1 MRRVSKIAAAGIATA
16 ALALSATACGSTS
29 SEKDKDSSASSSAGG
44 KGVKVGVAY
53 DVGGRGD
60 HSFNDSAARGIDKAK
75 GEFGGEIKELTAK
88 TTDTEADRV
97 ERLTQLAQ
105 AGYNPVIG
113 IGYAYANSMKQVAA
127 KFPKTSF
134 GIVDSVVEGAKN
146 VDNIV
151 FTEEQGSYLA
161 GVAAAL
167 KTKTDHVGFIGGVD
181 VPLIKKFE
189 AGFVQGVKDTKPGV
203 KVDPQYL
210 SHGSDTS
217 GFASPD
223 KGKAAAQGMLDNGAD
238 VVYTAAGSSGNGAI
252 EAVAGKKG
260 AWAIGVDS
268 DQYNQASLAKY
279 KSSILTS
286 VVKNVDIGVY
296 DLVKS
301 VKDGKPLTGTNSYP
315 LAKDGVSLAT
325 SGGFIDDIK
334 AKLDE
339 AKKKIVDGQIKVKTT
354 P

>member
-1 MRRVSKIAAAGIATA
+1 MRRVAKLSAACIASA
-16 ALALSATACGSTS
+16 ALALTATACGSTS
-29 SEKDKDSSASSSAGG
+29 SDNDSGSPASGDG
-44 KGVKVGVAY
+44 KGVKVGLAF

-60 HSFNDSAARGIDKAK
+60 RSFNDSAARGADKAEK
-75 GEFGGEIKELTAK
+75 EFGGDIKELTAK
-88 TTDTEADRV
+88 TSDTEADR
-97 ERLTQLAQ
+97 EQRLSDLAD

-113 IGYAYANSMKQVAA
+113 VGYAYAASMTKVAA
-127 KFPKTSF
+127 KYPKTTF
-134 GIVDSVVEGAKN
+134 GIVDSVVNGKN
-146 VDNIV
+146 VDSIT

-167 KTKTDHVGFIGGVD
+167 KTKTKHVGFIGGVD

-189 AGFVQGVKDTKPGV
+189 AGYVQGVKDTNPKI
-203 KVDPQYL
+203 KVDTQYL

-223 KGKAAAQGMLDNGAD
+223 KGKEAAQGMLDNGAD
-238 VVYTAAGSSGNGAI
+238 VVYSAAGSSGNGAI

-268 DQYNQASLAKY
+268 DQYSIPGLAKY
-279 KSSILTS
+279 KNSILTS
-286 VVKNVDIGVY
+286 VVKNVDVGVY

-301 VKDGKPLTGTNSYP
+301 VHDGKPLTGTNTYS

-334 AKLDE
+334 AKLD
-339 AKKKIVDGQIKVKTT
+339 AAQKKIVDGSIKVKTT

>member
-29 SEKDKDSSASSSAGG
+29 SEKDKGTSSSSSAGG

-75 GEFGGEIKELTAK
+75 GEFGGDIKELTAK
-88 TTDTEADRV
+88 TTDTEADRIQ
-97 ERLTQLAQ
+97 RLTDLAQ

-127 KFPKTSF
+127 KYPNTTF

-167 KTKTDHVGFIGGVD
+167 KSKTGHVGFIGGVD

-189 AGFVQGVKDTKPGV
+189 AGFVQGVKDTKPAD
-203 KVDPQYL
+203 KVDVQYL

-223 KGKAAAQGMLDNGAD
+223 KGKEAAQGMLDKDID
-238 VVYTAAGSSGNGAI
+238 VIYTAAGSSGTGAI

-268 DQYNQASLAKY
+268 DQYNQASLGKY
-279 KSSILTS
+279 KSAILTS

-334 AKLDE
+334 AQIDA
-339 AKKKIVDGQIKVKTT
+339 AKKKIVDGEIKVKTT